1 MYPPQ
6 RILDI
11 AKVVQ
16 DAEKIILSR
25 NEEQRL
31 KNLAK
36 WSDEDDYEGSGEEE
50 NDGKRSSLGMRL
62 DRRVT

>member
-1 MYPPQ
+1 M
-6 RILDI
+6 
-11 AKVVQ
+11 VQ

-25 NEEQRL
+25 NEEQSL

-36 WSDEDDYEGSGEEE
+36 WSDEDDYESSGQEE